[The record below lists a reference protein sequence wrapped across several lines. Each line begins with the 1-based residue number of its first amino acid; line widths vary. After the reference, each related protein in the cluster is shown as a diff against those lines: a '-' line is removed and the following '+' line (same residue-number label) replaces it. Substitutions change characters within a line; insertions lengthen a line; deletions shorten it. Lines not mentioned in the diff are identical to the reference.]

1 MRKQLSTRFRSTKPA
16 SHRLPPKALSPTAV
30 ASSPSS
36 SSSSSSLTPGRGG
49 RRSRCPKS
57 EWCVYLILSS
67 RLNRSYVGVTTN
79 FVRRLKQHN
88 GEIKGGAKAASAG
101 RPWSLACIIRGFV
114 DRSEACRFESLWK
127 SISRKMSRKKKEE
140 NAVNPVLQH
149 REAALNR
156 VKTEF
161 DCSCLG
167 IEWQSPAL
175 N

>member
-79 FVRRLKQHN
+79 FVRR
-88 GEIKGGAKAASAG
+88 
-101 RPWSLACIIRGFV
+101 
-114 DRSEACRFESLWK
+114 FESLWK

>member
-16 SHRLPPKALSPTAV
+16 SRRLPQKRFLPPQLLPLPRPRLRPRLSPPV
-30 ASSPSS
+30 A
-36 SSSSSSLTPGRGG
+36 GD
-49 RRSRCPKS
+49 
-57 EWCVYLILSS
+57 EEADA
-67 RLNRSYVGVTTN
+67 
-79 FVRRLKQHN
+79 LKAN
-88 GEIKGGAKAASAG
+88 GGAKAASAG
-101 RPWSLACIIRGFV
+101 RPWSLACVIRGFV
-114 DRSEACRFESLWK
+114 DRSEACRFESMWK

-140 NAVNPVLQH
+140 NPVNPVLQH